1 MGKKILKIV
10 GVLLILI
17 IAVLIAAPFFL
28 EAKIGDIIK
37 NNVNKNVNATL
48 DFSEANL
55 SLVSSFPNAEVAF
68 KDVVLIN
75 KAPFEGDTLFK
86 ATNLELT
93 MGIMQLFKG
102 TGESIAINNIY
113 LDDALVNVVV
123 DKEENANYDIAIA
136 SETTTTVEEPSTT
149 DGFSFD
155 LQSYEISNSR
165 IYYTDNS
172 TGITFKL
179 DDFQHKGTGDLSLAT
194 SELDTHTDAFI
205 SLEMDSVNYLNKNK
219 IKLDALI
226 GIDLNEN
233 KYSFLKNEALLNQL
247 PLVFDG
253 FIKLNETSQE
263 IDLTFKT
270 PSSDFKNFLGV
281 IPEIYSKNIED
292 VTTTGDFTV
301 NGNFNGIVDETHIP
315 KFHIEIKSDNAS
327 FKYPDLPKAV
337 RNVNFDIQLNNKTG
351 ITEDTYVD
359 INKASFMIDEDKF
372 NLTSHITELMGNT
385 KVKAHMDGAMNLAN
399 ISKAYP
405 VPAEYN
411 LKGMLKAD
419 ITTAFDMQSVEK
431 EQYEKTSTTGDLS
444 VTNFEYN
451 SDELANP
458 VKFNSARLTFNPKT
472 VTLNNLNGT
481 TGTTDFDATGTINNL
496 LGFMFNDE
504 KVEGN
509 FNLKSNTFALN
520 DFMVAETDNP
530 VETVNGET
538 NSGSTTEEEKIKI
551 PSFLDATINADAK
564 KVIYD
569 NITLSN
575 VTGVLRIKDETATLS
590 NMNAGMFGGNI
601 AFNGD
606 VSTKND
612 TPTFNMKLDLNKL
625 GIQETFASV
634 DLFKTIAPIAKMLNG
649 KLTSDISLS
658 GNLTDDLLPNLLSLS
673 GDLFADIMT
682 EEVNTESSPV
692 LNSLVSNLNFID
704 PKQLNLKD
712 LKTSLSFKDGI
723 VTVKP
728 FTLNYKDIQINVDGS
743 HSFDQKLNYKATL
756 QVPAKYLGSDV
767 TKLIAKIDDT
777 SLNDLTIPV
786 VANIGGLYNS
796 PQVTTDLTSGVKQ
809 LTAKLIEVEKQK
821 LINKGTDKAKD
832 LIGGLISGDKTKTD
846 SVNKD
851 ASSTKTSAKDII
863 GGIISTKKDTTST
876 TSVKKD
882 STPVNKEKE
891 AVKEKAKDIL
901 GGLFGNK
908 KKDSTN

>member
-10 GVLLILI
+10 GVLLVLI
-17 IAVLIAAPFFL
+17 IVVLIAAPFFL
-28 EAKIGDIIK
+28 EAKIGEIIK
-37 NNVNKNVNATL
+37 SNVNQNVNATL

-55 SLVSSFPNAEVAF
+55 SLVSSFPNAEVDF
-68 KDVVLIN
+68 KDVVLLN

-86 ATNLELT
+86 ASSLDLT
-93 MGIMQLFKG
+93 MGIMQLFKSEG
-102 TGESIAINNIY
+102 DAIAINNIN
-113 LDDALVNVVV
+113 LDGAFINVVV
-123 DKEENANYDIAIA
+123 DKEENASYDIAKP
-136 SETTTTVEEPSTT
+136 SEPTAADEESSST
-149 DGFSFD
+149 DGFNLD
-155 LQSYEISNSR
+155 LQSYEITNTR

-172 TGITFKL
+172 TGIAFKL
-179 DDFQHKGTGDLSLAT
+179 DDFQHRGTGDLSLAT

-233 KYSFLKNEALLNQL
+233 KYSFLKNEALINQL

-270 PSSDFKNFLGV
+270 PSSDFKNFLGL
-281 IPEIYSKNIED
+281 IPEIYSKDIEN
-292 VTTTGDFTV
+292 VTTTGDFAV

-315 KFHIEIKSDNAS
+315 KFHVDLKSDNAS

-337 RNVNFDIQLNNKTG
+337 SNVFFDIQLNNKTG
-351 ITEDTYVD
+351 IVEDTYVD
-359 INKASFMIDEDKF
+359 VNKASFMIDEDKF

-385 KVKAHMDGAMNLAN
+385 KVKAHIDGAMNLAN

-405 VPAEYN
+405 VPAEYD
-411 LKGMLKAD
+411 LKGLLKAD

-451 SDELANP
+451 SEELANP
-458 VKFNSARLTFNPKT
+458 VKFNAARLTFNPKT
-472 VTLNNLNGT
+472 VTLNQLNGT

-509 FNLKSNTFALN
+509 FNLKSNSFALS
-520 DFMVAETDNP
+520 DFMVAETEVP
-530 VETVNGET
+530 ATT
-538 NSGSTTEEEKIKI
+538 NDSKSTSGGAVQEEKIKI

-564 KVIYD
+564 KVLYD
-569 NITLSN
+569 DIVLSD
-575 VTGVLRIKDETATLS
+575 VKGVLKIKDETATLS
-590 NMNAGMFGGNI
+590 NMTAGMFGGKI
-601 AFNGD
+601 GFNGD
-606 VSTKND
+606 VSTKNE
-612 TPTFNMKLDLNKL
+612 TPTFNMKLDLNQL

-634 DLFKTIAPIAKMLNG
+634 DLFKAIAPIAKMLNG

-658 GNLTDDLLPNLLSLS
+658 GNLTDDLMPNLLSLS
-673 GDLFADIMT
+673 GDMFADLMT
-682 EEVNTESSPV
+682 EEVNTEEAPV

-704 PKQLNLKD
+704 LKQLNLKD

-723 VTVKP
+723 VVVKP
-728 FTLNYKDIQINVDGS
+728 FTLNYKDIAINVDGS

-756 QVPAKYLGSDV
+756 QVPAKYLGSDI
-767 TKLIAKIDDT
+767 TKLIAKIDDP
-777 SLNDLTIPV
+777 SLADLTIPV

-796 PQVTTDLTSGVKQ
+796 PTVTTDMTSGVKQ
-809 LTAKLIEVEKQK
+809 LTTKLIEVEKQK
-821 LINKGTDKAKD
+821 LIAKGTDKAKD
-832 LIGGLISGDKTKTD
+832 LIGGLISGNKTTTDSTSQKSTDTKT
-846 SVNKD
+846 
-851 ASSTKTSAKDII
+851 AAKDIL
-863 GGIISTKKDTTST
+863 GGILPTKKDTAST

-882 STPVNKEKE
+882 STPVKTEE

-901 GGLFGNK
+901 GGLFGK
-908 KKDSTN
+908 KKNDSTN